1 MKLNTTIFAIVI
13 SWFSVQAWAVD
24 SHCAEDETIV
34 FNCSTGKKVVSVC
47 ASKAISASTGYVQY
61 RFGKLESPEL
71 ILPATKSPPTAD
83 IQANSLTFAGGGG
96 AYIRFK
102 RDEHSYVVYTAIGRG
117 WGEKAGVAVE
127 INQQLQAN
135 LTCKKSVLSE
145 LGPDFF
151 EQAGIKTDSAG
162 FDIP

>member
-1 MKLNTTIFAIVI
+1 MKLSATIFAMVI
-13 SWFSVQAWAVD
+13 SWFSGQAWALET
-24 SHCAEDETIV
+24 HCASDETIV
-34 FNCSTGKKVVSVC
+34 FNCRTGKKVVSIC
-47 ASKAISASTGYVQY
+47 ASKAISANTGYVQY
-61 RFGKLESPEL
+61 RFGKLKRPEL

-117 WGEKAGVAVE
+117 WGEKAGLAVE
-127 INQQLQAN
+127 INHQLQAN
-135 LTCKKSVLSE
+135 LTCKKSVQSE

-151 EQAGIKTDSAG
+151 NQAGIKIDSTG